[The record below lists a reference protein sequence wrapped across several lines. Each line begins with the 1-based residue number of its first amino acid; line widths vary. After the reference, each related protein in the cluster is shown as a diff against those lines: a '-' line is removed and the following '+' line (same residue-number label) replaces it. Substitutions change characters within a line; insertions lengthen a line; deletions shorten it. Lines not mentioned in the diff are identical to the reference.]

1 MLKGTLESAPRR
13 GGLCGGLRGE
23 LLAMLVG
30 RNLKIRYKHSTL
42 GFFWSLL
49 TPGLMILMYVLF
61 ARILRFSGS
70 REGYLA
76 FLVTGIVV
84 WQYTNASVNDALSA
98 IAGNANL
105 VKKVAFPRI
114 ILPTATAVAN
124 GVNFLLTLAI
134 LGLYLA
140 LSGALRWSG
149 GLLLWLPLGFA
160 LQAVLVQGLT
170 CLAATA
176 NVFFRDTQH
185 MVGVG
190 TQAWFFLS
198 PIFYP
203 VELQTEALPAGAA
216 TLVYL
221 NPMTGVLALYRAA
234 LLGDALPRWDALGLS
249 AAVCLAVLL
258 AGLVAVRCGNRRF
271 GDIL

>member
-1 MLKGTLESAPRR
+1 MNAAVEPARR
-13 GGLCGGLRGE
+13 QGSWRGE
-23 LLAMLVG
+23 LLLMLVA
-30 RNLKIRYKHSTL
+30 RNLKIRYKHSAL

-49 TPGLMILMYVLF
+49 TPGLMILMYALF

-76 FLVTGIVV
+76 FLITGIVV
-84 WQYTNASVNDALSA
+84 WQYTNASVNDALNA

-105 VKKVAFPRI
+105 VKKVAFPRLV
-114 ILPTATAVAN
+114 LPTATALAN
-124 GVNFLLTLAI
+124 AVNFLLTLAV

-140 LSGALRWSG
+140 ASGALRRNAG
-149 GLLLWLPLGFA
+149 VLLWLPLA
-160 LQAVLVQGLT
+160 LVLQTALVQGLA

-198 PIFYP
+198 PVFYP
-203 VELQTEALPAGAA
+203 VELQTAALPAGLDWLA
-216 TLVYL
+216 YL
-221 NPMTGVLALYRAA
+221 NPMTGVLSIYRFT
-234 LLGDALPRWDALGLS
+234 LLGDPLPGWSALGLS
-249 AAVCLAVLL
+249 GAVCLAVLL
-258 AGLVAVRCGNRRF
+258 AGLVALRRGDRWF
-271 GDIL
+271 GDVL